1 MNFIAKRI
9 NHQSVFTKVYLF
21 KDIVSN
27 DEDMDFFVNLVVLNT
42 SFIYV
47 NDMSRDLDL
56 TPTTEEMKQGIV
68 QFNIDVM
75 MHEEIG

>member
-1 MNFIAKRI
+1 
-9 NHQSVFTKVYLF
+9 
-21 KDIVSN
+21 
-27 DEDMDFFVNLVVLNT
+27 MDFFVNLVVLNT

-47 NDMSRDLDL
+47 NDMTRDLDL

-68 QFNIDVM
+68 QLNIDVM